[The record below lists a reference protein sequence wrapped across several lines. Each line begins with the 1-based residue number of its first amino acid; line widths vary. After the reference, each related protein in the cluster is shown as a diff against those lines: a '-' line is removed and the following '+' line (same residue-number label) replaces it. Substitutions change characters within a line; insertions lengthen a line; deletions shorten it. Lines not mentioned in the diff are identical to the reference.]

1 MSRVGNSHLP
11 NSRLTGPGF
20 APSITYAMIVTPL
33 SKRLGIRVP
42 VMQAGMGGIGSI
54 TLARLAAAIT
64 NAGAI
69 GTIAHPALFLEYP
82 GDALADVQEGIE
94 RVKRQV
100 RKGIRLAVSL
110 VEGDRPLAINVRV
123 AKEQPDAEPLL
134 HAILEER
141 ARDARVRQVLR
152 VLVTSGGHPNCFG
165 LNDEIRHAGMFHFH
179 TASTVK
185 QAKVV
190 ESEGCDAV
198 VATGYEAAGHIGH
211 RPVHTFVLTP
221 AVADAVE
228 IPVITSGGLA
238 DGRSLAGA
246 LALGA
251 QMGYIGTRFL
261 ATVECEYHEASKE
274 YIIAADDTTSTVIP
288 CFYGPARFL
297 ANPCT
302 SRVVELAREGVSDVE
317 RMKLEGRALL
327 KGAIEGDKV
336 DGLMIGGQVAG
347 RIKEILPAGEVVS
360 AVEREAEAVLVRL
373 AGFLGTTGSR

>member
-1 MSRVGNSHLP
+1 M
-11 NSRLTGPGF
+11 
-20 APSITYAMIVTPL
+20 ITTPL
-33 SKRLGIRVP
+33 SERLGIRVP
-42 VMQAGMGGIGSI
+42 LMQAGMGGIGSI

-64 NAGAI
+64 NAGAM
-69 GTIAHPALFLEYP
+69 GTIAHPVLFLEYP
-82 GDALADVQEGIE
+82 GDALTDVREGID
-94 RVKRQV
+94 RVRTQIV
-100 RKGIRLAVSL
+100 DGIRLAVSL
-110 VEGDRPLAINVRV
+110 VDGDRPLAINIRV

-141 ARDARVRQVLR
+141 ARDARVREVLR
-152 VLVTSGGHPNCFG
+152 VLVSSGGHPGCFG
-165 LNDEIRHAGMFHFH
+165 LNDEIRRAGMLHFH

-190 ESEGCDAV
+190 EAEGCDAV

-211 RPVHTFVLTP
+211 RPVHTFILTP

-251 QMGYIGTRFL
+251 QMGYMGTRFL
-261 ATVECEYHEASKE
+261 AATECEYHDASKE
-274 YIIAADDTTSTVIP
+274 YIVAADETTSTVIP

-297 ANPCT
+297 ANEFT
-302 SRVVELAREGVSDVE
+302 DRVVELAREGMTDGE
-317 RMKLEGRALL
+317 RMKLEGQALL

-336 DGLMIGGQVAG
+336 GGLMIGGQVAG
-347 RIKEILPAGEVVS
+347 RIKEVLPAAEIVA
-360 AVEREAEAVLVRL
+360 AVERETEAALARL
-373 AGFLGTTGSR
+373 AGFREAAPAR